1 VALIEQP
8 LTDGR
13 NVQLLLQLPM
23 QA

>member
-23 QA
+23 RA